1 MNDNVE
7 ILLIDD
13 DEVDVELVRRS
24 LARHELSHRLL
35 TARDGVEGLELLRS
49 RHRDSHR
56 ASTVVLLDLNMPRMS
71 GLEVL
76 QELRADEAL
85 KRTVVFILSTSDSEA
100 DRMAAYDKNVAG
112 YLLKRD
118 LGTEECN
125 VCDLLRTYTRSNL
138 FPPYSIAS

>member
-1 MNDNVE
+1 MNEDVE

-24 LARHELSHRLL
+24 LARHSLSHRLL
-35 TARDGVEGLELLRS
+35 TARDGLEGLELLRA
-49 RHRDSHR
+49 RHRENHR
-56 ASTVVLLDLNMPRMS
+56 TSTVVLLDLNMPRMS

-76 QELRADEAL
+76 QELRADEGL

-100 DRMAAYDKNVAG
+100 DRLAAYDKNVAG

-118 LGTEECN
+118 LGNEDCN
-125 VCDLLRTYTRSNL
+125 VCALLRTYTRSNL
-138 FPPYSIAS
+138 FPPYFMAS